1 MRWWDSETWDSA
13 AGARDAAR
21 QREVPILLRIGAT
34 WCPHTR
40 WQDTQ
45 CDDARVVTL
54 LSERFVCVKV
64 DKDRRPDLDRA
75 YAVQGWPTLVWLNH
89 EGEVLARSSAL
100 EAEALLWRAAEVDA
114 AWSNGQRTP
123 LPSLVSP
130 SRAPASRAQVQQ
142 ELSSTLD
149 SSLAATVA
157 QRGIE
162 AYDDVHGGF
171 GRGAKFPRTDLLRLL
186 LARWSAEGDEFA
198 LAMVLHSVRSMCN
211 SPLHD
216 RVEGGFHRM
225 AHRPDWSQPSD
236 EKPLATNAE
245 MLLLLAQ
252 AHQACGERWL
262 LDAAQST
269 TRFLLE
275 SLLDAKTGSFASC
288 VWGRGAERRVD
299 RTLYADSQAQ
309 AVSALLRAE
318 VVLQDPK
325 LGECAQT
332 ALSSLLDKLDD
343 ERRGVHHSYDTRARL
358 PGRLL
363 DQAYVVR
370 ALVDASMA
378 DGCNERLAC
387 AQRLVALADQQLG
400 LEHGCWADEPLDVF
414 GRAATE
420 SRRQT
425 LHDNAIMADAVLAL
439 GRYLGRADLESRA
452 LRALQAFQGEWLR
465 HGHLAAEYALAV
477 EAAHHNG
484 LVVTIVGE
492 RNDDR
497 ASAMR
502 RQARLPFV
510 PAVVIRTLDPK
521 CDTELLATSGYLRDL
536 QAPRAYLTCGRSS
549 RATCVDPQKLRAL
562 MAHVERG

>member
-1 MRWWDSETWDSA
+1 MRWWDSETWDGA
-13 AGARDAAR
+13 AGAREAAC
-21 QREVPILLRIGAT
+21 QRDVPILLRIGAT

-40 WQDTQ
+40 WQDAQ
-45 CDDARVVTL
+45 FDDARVVTL
-54 LSERFVCVKV
+54 LSERFVCVKI

-89 EGEVLARSSAL
+89 QGEVLARTCAL

-114 AWSNGQRTP
+114 AWSGGQRVS
-123 LPSLVSP
+123 LPVP
-130 SRAPASRAQVQQ
+130 QGRAPTSRAHNNLK
-142 ELSSTLD
+142 LSTTLD
-149 SSLAATVA
+149 STPAVTVA

-162 AYDDVHGGF
+162 AYDEVHGGF

-186 LARWSAEGDEFA
+186 LTRWSTEGDEFA

-216 RVEGGFHRM
+216 PLEGGFHRM

-245 MLLLLAQ
+245 MLQLLAQ
-252 AHQACGERWL
+252 THQACGEQWL
-262 LDAAQST
+262 LDATRST
-269 TRFLLE
+269 ARFLSE
-275 SLLDAKTGSFASC
+275 SLLDAQTGALASC
-288 VWGRGAERRVD
+288 VWGRAAERRVD
-299 RTLYADSQAQ
+299 RTLYADTQAQ

-318 VVLQDPK
+318 AVLQDPK
-325 LGECAQT
+325 LGEYAQA
-332 ALSSLLDKLDD
+332 ALSNLLDKLDD
-343 ERRGVHHSYDTRARL
+343 ERRGVHHSFDSRARL

-400 LEHGCWADEPLDVF
+400 LELGGWADEPLDVF
-414 GRAATE
+414 GRAA
-420 SRRQT
+420 SAPRRHT

-439 GRYLGRADLESRA
+439 GRYLGRADLEARA
-452 LRALQAFQGEWLR
+452 SQALQAMQDEWLR
-465 HGHLAAEYALAV
+465 HGHVAAEYALAV
-477 EAAHHNG
+477 EAARHNG

-492 RNDDR
+492 RTDDR
-497 ASAMR
+497 AWAMR

-510 PAVVIRTLDPK
+510 PALVIRTLDPK
-521 CDTELLATSGYLRDL
+521 WDADLLTASGYLRDL

-549 RATCVDPQKLRAL
+549 RATCVDPHKLRAL